1 MEGGEGRESE
11 EGTRCLILKHFIFEA
26 KWPASPWLCISML
39 FIFDSKLCSVLG
51 TQGSKRY
58 FNGFYQRRLD
68 ALAQGDAPSHMIKD
82 FSLGGPGRSADLRAA
97 RKSR

>member
-51 TQGSKRY
+51 TQGRNDISTA
-58 FNGFYQRRLD
+58 F
-68 ALAQGDAPSHMIKD
+68 I
-82 FSLGGPGRSADLRAA
+82 SADWTRWLRAT
-97 RKSR
+97 RQVT